1 MTTLELVLIVLL
13 ILLIVYLADRERRY
27 KELTDRFNI
36 INKDIRSLR
45 IRFGKQIEEF
55 IPFFDDLFPY
65 DRKKFYAL
73 GQPIDGIYFGD
84 DKIVF
89 LEFKSGNA
97 GKTQMERKIESLVKA
112 KKVEFKEIRYNYNR
126 ERRR

>member
-1 MTTLELVLIVLL
+1 MTLLEIILIALI
-13 ILLIVYLADRERRY
+13 ILLIIYLADRERRY
-27 KELTDRFNI
+27 KELTDRFNV

-97 GKTQMERKIESLVKA
+97 GKTQMEKKIENLVKA

-126 ERRR
+126 DRRS

>member
-84 DKIVF
+84 DRIVF

>member
-1 MTTLELVLIVLL
+1 MTYLEIILIAAA
-13 ILLIVYLADRERRY
+13 ILLITYLIK
-27 KELTDRFNI
+27 KEKDYNDLKYRFDSLTT
-36 INKDIRSLR
+36 DIRSLR

-89 LEFKSGNA
+89 LEFNSGTSK
-97 GKTQMERKIESLVKA
+97 KTIMEKKIQKLIDE
-112 KKVEFKEIRYNYNR
+112 KKVEFKEIRYNSA
-126 ERRR
+126 RRQ

>member
-1 MTTLELVLIVLL
+1 MTLLELILAVSV
-13 ILLIVYLADRERRY
+13 ILLIIYLADKERRY
-27 KELTDRFNI
+27 KTLEDRFNI
-36 INKDIRSLR
+36 INHDIRSLR
-45 IRFGKQIEEF
+45 VRFGKQIEEF

-89 LEFKSGNA
+89 LEFKSGKA
-97 GKTQMERKIESLVKA
+97 GKTQMEKKIENLVKQ
-112 KKVEFKEIRYNYNR
+112 KKVEFKEIRYNYSTRNNR
-126 ERRR
+126 

>member
-1 MTTLELVLIVLL
+1 MTLIEFILVVFVIFLIM
-13 ILLIVYLADRERRY
+13 YLTDKERRY
-27 KELTDRFNI
+27 KALEDKFNI
-36 INKDIRSLR
+36 VNHDIRSLR

-97 GKTQMERKIESLVKA
+97 VKTQMEKKIEHLVKM
-112 KKVEFKEIRYNYNR
+112 KKVEFKEIRYNYNTR
-126 ERRR
+126 DNR

>member
-1 MTTLELVLIVLL
+1 MTVLDIVLIIVFFLL
-13 ILLIVYLADRERRY
+13 ILYIIDRQKKYSR
-27 KELTDRFNI
+27 LLDRFNI
-36 INKDIRSLR
+36 INKDIKSLR

-89 LEFKSGNA
+89 LEFKSGKA
-97 GKTQMERKIESLVKA
+97 GKTQMERKIEQLVNE
-112 KKVEFKEIRYNYNR
+112 KKVEFKEIRYNYNKAHDR
-126 ERRR
+126 

>member
-84 DKIVF
+84 DRIVF

-126 ERRR
+126 DIRR

>member
-1 MTTLELVLIVLL
+1 
-13 ILLIVYLADRERRY
+13 DRERRY
-27 KELTDRFNI
+27 KELTDRFNV

-97 GKTQMERKIESLVKA
+97 GKTQMEKKIENLVKA
-112 KKVEFKEIRYNYNR
+112 KKVEFKEIRYNYNNR
-126 ERRR
+126 SNR

>member
-1 MTTLELVLIVLL
+1 MTLLELILIILIFLL
-13 ILLIVYLADRERRY
+13 IIYLADRERRY
-27 KELTDRFNI
+27 KELTDRFNV

-97 GKTQMERKIESLVKA
+97 GKTQMEKKIENLVKA
-112 KKVEFKEIRYNYNR
+112 KKVEFKEIRYNYNNR
-126 ERRR
+126 SNR

>member
-1 MTTLELVLIVLL
+1 MTHLELILIIL
-13 ILLIVYLADRERRY
+13 ILTLIIYLADRERRY
-27 KELTDRFNI
+27 KELTDRFNV

-84 DKIVF
+84 DRIVF

-97 GKTQMERKIESLVKA
+97 GKTQMEKKIENLVKA
-112 KKVEFKEIRYNYNR
+112 KKVEFKEIRYNYNNR
-126 ERRR
+126 SNR

>member
-1 MTTLELVLIVLL
+1 MTLLEIILIALI
-13 ILLIVYLADRERRY
+13 ILLIIYLADRERRY
-27 KELTDRFNI
+27 KELTDRFNV

-97 GKTQMERKIESLVKA
+97 GKTQMEKKIENLVKA

-126 ERRR
+126 NRRS

>member
-1 MTTLELVLIVLL
+1 MTLLEIILIALI
-13 ILLIVYLADRERRY
+13 ILLIIYLTDRERRY
-27 KELTDRFNI
+27 KELTDRFNV

-97 GKTQMERKIESLVKA
+97 GKTQMEKKIENLVKA

-126 ERRR
+126 ERRS

>member
-1 MTTLELVLIVLL
+1 MTLLEIILIALI
-13 ILLIVYLADRERRY
+13 ILLIIYLADRDRRY
-27 KELTDRFNI
+27 KELTDRFNV

-97 GKTQMERKIESLVKA
+97 GKTQMEKKIESLVKA

>member
-1 MTTLELVLIVLL
+1 MTYLEIILITAA
-13 ILLIVYLADRERRY
+13 ILLIIYLIK
-27 KELTDRFNI
+27 KEKDYNDLKYRFDNLTT
-36 INKDIRSLR
+36 DIRSLR

-89 LEFKSGNA
+89 LEFKSGTA
-97 GKTQMERKIESLVKA
+97 KKTAMEKKIQKLIDE
-112 KKVEFKEIRYNYNR
+112 KKVEFKEIRYNSA
-126 ERRR
+126 RRQ

>member
-1 MTTLELVLIVLL
+1 MTLLEIILIALI
-13 ILLIVYLADRERRY
+13 ILLIIYLADRERRY

-97 GKTQMERKIESLVKA
+97 GKTQMEKKIENLVKA

-126 ERRR
+126 NRRS

>member
-13 ILLIVYLADRERRY
+13 ILLIIYLADRERRY

-84 DKIVF
+84 DRIVF

-112 KKVEFKEIRYNYNR
+112 KKVEFKEIRYNYNK

>member
-1 MTTLELVLIVLL
+1 MTLLEIILIALI
-13 ILLIVYLADRERRY
+13 ILLIIYLADRERRY
-27 KELTDRFNI
+27 KELTDRFNV

-97 GKTQMERKIESLVKA
+97 GKTQMEKKIENLVKA

-126 ERRR
+126 

>member
-1 MTTLELVLIVLL
+1 MTLLEIILIALI
-13 ILLIVYLADRERRY
+13 ILLIIYLADRERRY
-27 KELTDRFNI
+27 KELTDRFNV

-97 GKTQMERKIESLVKA
+97 GKTQMEKKIESLVKA